1 MKALYEIFRDAAW
14 GFSVRGGDTHA
25 GYIAYAMLLAIFP
38 FLIFA
43 TALTGALIG
52 EDRSAEAVAVLFEF
66 APEYLAETLAPVLV
80 DLLSRKYN
88 VFTLF
93 ILLALWAAMRAVEA
107 VARAFDAIY
116 GERETRVWIVRKF
129 KALVAVIVASVVS
142 VALGL
147 SILFAPVIVDQVEA
161 RTAFTF
167 PDNFTLA
174 RYVFGIVVF
183 YTFLY
188 ALHWYLPS
196 RQVRGFPIWPGALF
210 STLAWTAMATGMSVY
225 LAYSANYAL
234 TYGTLAGIVI
244 TILFLYFSGAIVIF
258 GAELNAA
265 IKQRR
270 AAWQD

>member
-1 MKALYEIFRDAAW
+1 MIALYQVLRDAAL

-43 TALTGALIG
+43 TALTGLLIG
-52 EDRSAEAVAVLFEF
+52 EERSAQAVAVLFEF

-107 VARAFDAIY
+107 VARAFDATY
-116 GERETRVWIVRKF
+116 GQRDGGVWIVRKV
-129 KALVAVIVASVVS
+129 KALVTVVGASVVA
-142 VALGL
+142 VVLGL
-147 SILFAPVIVDQVEA
+147 SILFAPVLVDLIEA

-167 PDNFTLA
+167 PENFTIA
-174 RYVFGIVVF
+174 RYAVGLIVF
-183 YTFLY
+183 YVFLY

-196 RQVRGFPIWPGALF
+196 RRVRDYPIWPGALV
-210 STLAWTAMATGMSVY
+210 STLAWTVMATGMSVY
-225 LAYSANYAL
+225 LAYSASYTL

-258 GAELNAA
+258 GAEINRAVRE
-265 IKQRR
+265 RR
-270 AAWQD
+270 MTWQG

>member
-1 MKALYEIFRDAAW
+1 MRALYEIFRDAAR
-14 GFSVRGGDTHA
+14 GFSARGGDTHA

-43 TALTGALIG
+43 TALTGTLIG

-66 APEYLAETLAPVLV
+66 MPEYLAETLSPALV

-116 GERETRVWIVRKF
+116 GRRETRVWIVRKV
-129 KALVAVIVASVVS
+129 KALVTVVVASGVS

-147 SILFAPVIVDQVEA
+147 SILLAPVIVEQVEA

-167 PDNFTLA
+167 PENFTIA
-174 RYVFGIVVF
+174 RYVFGMTLLF
-183 YTFLY
+183 AFLY

-196 RQVRGFPIWPGALF
+196 RQARGFPIWPGALF

-225 LAYSANYAL
+225 LAFSGNYAL
-234 TYGTLAGIVI
+234 TYGALAGIVI

-258 GAELNAA
+258 GAELNKAT
-265 IKQRR
+265 KERR
-270 AAWQD
+270 ARWQV